1 MERGHEVRLRNW
13 RLGGKK
19 EASMEDSDTEADEE
33 RKREEEERRRKEE
46 AKKKPKPYGGYF
58 GEHKGYGKKLQE
70 LDEE

>member
-13 RLGGKK
+13 LLGGKK
-19 EASMEDSDTEADEE
+19 EDSDTEADEE

-58 GEHKGYGKKLQE
+58 GERKGYGKKLQE